1 MGEGFLSFDIKTL
14 IFIVIIIIVLISFVS
29 ILTLNI
35 ISYILFTIYCINDNI
50 NDYTSEE
57 PTKITLEDKYKYR
70 LLNYII
76 NFNDSAKST
85 KYNISTNYDN
95 NSSDL
100 YVHATIVYY
109 NYIVKLLLFIA
120 IIILAAFLFDLFIK
134 AIGFVNDKYCKSD
147 TKIPFLVSEIYKN
160 DNYIYKIII
169 IIFIYIYLH
178 SLIYTYGFNKYIYKD
193 LYDLYEGEDGKYKAA
208 DMVVYLIIERIQK
221 NKKTEETFSSFL
233 SDFKDL
239 SFDKLHFKNFLN
251 KDFGV
256 SSNAS
261 KILTDL
267 NRDGILNNNKFI
279 IPTGTTQEKE
289 ANINKM
295 LRSIY
300 IANTA
305 TGFYN
310 EPNDDHVN
318 KNQQVQELLGDK
330 IFIYL
335 IYHYVI
341 SHNIEDPLIIHKINN
356 VFLNLFENIHTKY
369 NNDYAKYL
377 NSLKTPPDPTP
388 APVSINI
395 DDILNKFTGKDIDIK
410 KMYNEIK
417 SSYTIKQL
425 LPATIKKED
434 ILDKLH
440 DNADLILKY
449 IYTYKSIETPT
460 AQPSDKFK
468 NYAVGRGTGFQ
479 DAEKATDNIYFLKNK
494 IYININ
500 TFADSFSDYFQED
513 KTPLK
518 VNTIVYKINL
528 YLAVE
533 MILTAVFI
541 LMVLLLLYSSN
552 KYPDLEKYINI
563 MITYAIIIINEVI
576 YAILGII

>member
-100 YVHATIVYY
+100 YIHATIVYY

-178 SLIYTYGFNKYIYKD
+178 SLIYTFGFNENIYKD

-300 IANTA
+300 LTIIAA
-305 TGFYN
+305 DFYN
-310 EPNDDHVN
+310 TSTETSNS
-318 KNQQVQELLGDK
+318 KQELLGDK

-356 VFLNLFENIHTKY
+356 VFLNLFENIHVKY
-369 NNDYAKYL
+369 NNDYAKYF
-377 NSLKTPPDPTP
+377 NSLKTSPDPTP
-388 APVSINI
+388 ASVSINI

-434 ILDKLH
+434 ILEKLH

-479 DAEKATDNIYFLKNK
+479 DAEKTSDNIYFLKNK
-494 IYININ
+494 IYTNIN